1 MLAHICDEEYHP
13 FSRTIACLCTLLV
26 HVMIQL
32 KWHRDG
38 TVAWPRDGEDMLLL
52 EAFLLLLVSYV
63 HMVYSMVHAPPYNSK
78 RARFAPHRLSLRHR
92 GCIIRAA
99 LMNNEGHGRRDGA
112 LAMTRRATHS

>member
-63 HMVYSMVHAPPYNSK
+63 HMVYSMVHAPPTRPPYTPPT
-78 RARFAPHRLSLRHR
+78 RPPTRPHTQLNNALRS
-92 GCIIRAA
+92 
-99 LMNNEGHGRRDGA
+99 A
-112 LAMTRRATHS
+112 LAPFDSIAECNA